1 MGYHV
6 VDPAALEEHDDRPAS
21 VKSISAAAGL
31 DTLGLRRYRAAP
43 GQQIPL
49 AFHYHDE
56 QEEAFYVL
64 AGELHVETPVE
75 TFVVPAGRAFCVE
88 PGNPHRAFNPA
99 DAGTDLEVLAMGA
112 PSVDDVHAYERG

>member
-6 VDPAALEEHDDRPAS
+6 VDPDALDEHDDRPAS

-31 DTLGLRRYRAAP
+31 ETLGLRSYRAAP

-64 AGELHVETPVE
+64 AGELHVETPDE
-75 TFVVPAGRAFCVE
+75 EYVVPAGQAFVVE
-88 PGNPHRAFNPA
+88 PGSPHRAFNPA
-99 DAGTDLEVLAMGA
+99 DASADLRVLAMGA
-112 PSVDDVHAYERG
+112 PSVDDAHAYEG